1 MIREYQEKGTQEAR
15 QGRRAM
21 SNSEEEEARK
31 ATGFDSAGLEACA

>member
-1 MIREYQEKGTQEAR
+1 MREEGWRGEGEAR